1 MPKKQTF
8 LDEPLAEN
16 GKRHFR
22 IVITDSNEQNEF
34 LTVAVDTLHNSF
46 QDTSCIIEP
55 GEHSFIKTRSFVNY
69 HYARVLNFTQVFNG
83 LQKGVLVRKE
93 DISEDLLLR
102 IQEGAR
108 KSNMLNKKL
117 KVWFELF

>member
-8 LDEPLAEN
+8 LDEPLADN
-16 GKRHFR
+16 GKRHLR

-34 LTVAVDTLHNSF
+34 LTVAVDTLHSSF
-46 QDTSCIIEP
+46 QDDSCIIEKD
-55 GEHSFIKTRSFVNY
+55 EHPFIKTRSFVNY

-93 DISEDLLLR
+93 DVSEELLR
-102 IQEGAR
+102 RIQDGAK
-108 KSNMLNKKL
+108 KSNRLNKKL
-117 KVWFELF
+117 KIWFELF

>member
-8 LDEPLAEN
+8 LDEPLESN
-16 GKRHFR
+16 EKRHLR

-34 LTVAVDTLHNSF
+34 LTVVVDTLRNNS
-46 QDTSCIIEP
+46 QDKSCIIEP
-55 GEHSFIKTRSFVNY
+55 GEHSFIKVRSFVNY

-93 DISEDLLLR
+93 DVSEELLKK
-102 IQEGAR
+102 IQDGAR
-108 KSNMLNKKL
+108 KSNRLNNNL
-117 KVWFELF
+117 KIWFHLF